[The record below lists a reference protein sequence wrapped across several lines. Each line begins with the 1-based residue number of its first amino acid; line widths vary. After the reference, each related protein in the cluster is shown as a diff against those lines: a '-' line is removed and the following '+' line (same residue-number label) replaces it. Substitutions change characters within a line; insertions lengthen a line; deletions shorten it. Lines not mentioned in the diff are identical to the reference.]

1 LIARDAQATN
11 QAFHRLVILSCHGRS
26 FRRTDWYQKCR
37 TLIEKPQPES
47 GGQGLGLPSSGRL
60 RNKALT
66 LRTVPAKGCLGYDL
80 RRGREAHV
88 RRSDYAAFLHLRLQ
102 VI

>member
-1 LIARDAQATN
+1 MRD
-11 QAFHRLVILSCHGRS
+11 FELSWLVLSPGAPN
-26 FRRTDWYQKCR
+26 QKCH
-37 TLIEKPQPES
+37 TLIEKTPADV
-47 GGQGLGLPSSGRL
+47 GGQRLGLPWSERL

-66 LRTVPAKGCLGYDL
+66 LRTIPARGCFGYDL